1 MYNNQNNQYNNQQQQ
16 HRGYNQYGGGGGGGG
31 GPQQQQQQYG
41 RPGGG
46 YNQQQNYGQQ
56 NQMVRYPNPSS
67 MGGYN
72 NQYSN
77 YNNSNNYGNNSY
89 GNQNNYQNYQQQNY
103 NPQQYNPMGG
113 QQQPSYNVAPAV
125 PQQQSYVPQYAQ
137 PQYVQQQPAAGV
149 VVQQPAQVVAAQ
161 QPQQLTGAGGFVSQ
175 VLVAQ
180 QPLVQAQPVVATT
193 QPSYILASSS
203 QTQNSFLQPGGLP
216 QGMMQQQQPGQ
227 MSQPQQV
234 VIAAAAPHNHQP
246 QTIVQTVQPA
256 GTMQAMQPITMQPA
270 GSTVQFVQAAQ
281 QPTTAIVITDP
292 ITAPTPALISA
303 PTPTPI
309 VVNTSGGPHGHY
321 PVSSA
326 GLLAGGAYPISSAM
340 VGGGGG
346 GPQLIDPSLTGLT
359 NAQQLALLHS
369 QQQHQAHHLKK
380 MKQRLPHVSG
390 RELQALHKQIKEL
403 QIKQQ
408 HQTLQTLRLAK
419 AQEKQAFKYL
429 DSALKGRSGGAP
441 RNASLH
447 RVGFQLKVGNLILF
461 FVYLINL
468 GSIIITLFH
477 DIF

>member
-1 MYNNQNNQYNNQQQQ
+1 MYNNQNQYNNQQQQ
-16 HRGYNQYGGGGGGGG
+16 HRGYNQYGGGGGGG
-31 GPQQQQQQYG
+31 QQQQYG

-56 NQMVRYPNPSS
+56 QQMVRYPNPSS

-89 GNQNNYQNYQQQNY
+89 NNQNYQNYQQQNY

-113 QQQPSYNVAPAV
+113 QQPSYVAPTM
-125 PQQQSYVPQYAQ
+125 PQQQSYAPQMAPVQQVQ
-137 PQYVQQQPAAGV
+137 PQYVQQQPAGV
-149 VVQQPAQVVAAQ
+149 VVQQPAQVVANAAH
-161 QPQQLTGAGGFVSQ
+161 PQQLTGAGGFVSQ
-175 VLVAQ
+175 VLVQ
-180 QPLVQAQPVVATT
+180 QPHVQAQPVVATT

-203 QTQNSFLQPGGLP
+203 QTQNSFLQPGGMP
-216 QGMMQQQQPGQ
+216 GMQPQQPGQ
-227 MSQPQQV
+227 MSQPQQM
-234 VIAAAAPHNHQP
+234 VIATAPNQP

-256 GTMQAMQPITMQPA
+256 GGTLQAMQPITMQPA

-281 QPTTAIVITDP
+281 QPTSAIVITDP

-309 VVNTSGGPHGHY
+309 VVNTLGGHHPIN
-321 PVSSA
+321 SA
-326 GLLAGGAYPISSAM
+326 GLVAGGAYPISSAM
-340 VGGGGG
+340 VGGGG
-346 GPQLIDPSLTGLT
+346 PQLIDPTTGLT

-408 HQTLQTLRLAK
+408 QQTLQTLRLAK

-447 RVGFQLKVGNLILF
+447 RVGFQLKVGYIILF
-461 FVYLINL
+461 HFY
-468 GSIIITLFH
+468 
-477 DIF
+477 